1 MSFSMT
7 LKSLHLE
14 VNTIYNKYVFYLVN
28 YKSIDLC
35 HCLQKNSI
43 IQHHHE
49 ISYNKSLL
57 HGVAIAPII
66 KIGLQPIMMLP
77 FGWANGCWE
86 EGSLGMN

>member
-14 VNTIYNKYVFYLVN
+14 MITIYNIYVFYLVN

-35 HCLQKNSI
+35 RYLQSNSI

-49 ISYNKSLL
+49 ISYNNSFL
-57 HGVAIAPII
+57 HGVAIALIT
-66 KIGLQPIMMLP
+66 KVDLQLVIMLP
-77 FGWANGCWE
+77 FGWANVCWLK
-86 EGSLGMN
+86 GSLGMH